1 MTHELLLLAAT
12 IVLAF
17 VQLVLAAHMATR
29 ERGSAWNAGPRDAP
43 AKPLGPVAGRLDR
56 AFKNLMETF
65 PLFAAAV
72 LLAHATG
79 VHTALTIGG
88 AHLYFWG
95 RVLYVP
101 LYASGL
107 PYVRSAVWVLSS
119 AGILLI
125 LAAVFLSQPA

>member
-1 MTHELLLLAAT
+1 MTHELALLAAT
-12 IVLAF
+12 ILLALF
-17 VQLVLAAHMATR
+17 QLMLAARLATR
-29 ERGSAWNAGPRDAP
+29 ERGMAWNAGPRDKAVP
-43 AKPLGPVAGRLDR
+43 PLGTYAGRLDR

-72 LLAHATG
+72 LIAQATG
-79 VHTALTIGG
+79 VHNGLTIGG

-107 PYVRSAVWVLSS
+107 PYVRSAVWSLSTFGIVL
-119 AGILLI
+119 LLA
-125 LAAVFLSQPA
+125 AAVFSAA

>member
-1 MTHELLLLAAT
+1 MTHELFLLAAT

-17 VQLVLAAHMATR
+17 VQLLLAAHMATR

-43 AKPLGPVAGRLDR
+43 AKPLGAMAGRLDR

-72 LLAHATG
+72 LLAHAAG
-79 VHTALTIGG
+79 VHTALTIAG
-88 AHLYFWG
+88 AHVYFWG

-107 PYVRSAVWVLSS
+107 PYVRSGVWVMAS
-119 AGILLI
+119 AGIILI
-125 LAAVFLSQPA
+125 LAAVFLSLPA

>member
-1 MTHELLLLAAT
+1 MTHELALLAAT
-12 IVLAF
+12 IVLYLF
-17 VQLVLAAHMATR
+17 QLMLAARLATR
-29 ERGSAWNAGPRDAP
+29 ERGLAWNTGARDAQMP
-43 AKPLGPVAGRLDR
+43 PLGPMAGRMDR

-72 LLAHATG
+72 LIAQVSG
-79 VHTALTIGG
+79 VHNAFTIGG

-107 PYVRSAVWVLSS
+107 PYVRSAVWALSTC
-119 AGILLI
+119 GILII
-125 LAAVFLSQPA
+125 LGAVVLG